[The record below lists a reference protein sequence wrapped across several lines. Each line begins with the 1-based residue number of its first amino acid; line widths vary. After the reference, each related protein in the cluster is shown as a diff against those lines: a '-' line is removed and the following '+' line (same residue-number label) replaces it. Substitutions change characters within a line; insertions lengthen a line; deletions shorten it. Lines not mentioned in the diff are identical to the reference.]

1 MNTRFQLMLPE
12 PQRLG
17 LTQLAEKTGSSTASL
32 IRLAIQ
38 QMLEH
43 REVHLPPANQAQDRP

>member
-1 MNTRFQLMLPE
+1 MNVRFQLMLPE

-17 LTQLAEKTGSSTASL
+17 LTQLAEKTGSSTVSL

-38 QMLEH
+38 QMLER
-43 REVHLPPANQAQDRP
+43 REVHLSSPNPVPDRP